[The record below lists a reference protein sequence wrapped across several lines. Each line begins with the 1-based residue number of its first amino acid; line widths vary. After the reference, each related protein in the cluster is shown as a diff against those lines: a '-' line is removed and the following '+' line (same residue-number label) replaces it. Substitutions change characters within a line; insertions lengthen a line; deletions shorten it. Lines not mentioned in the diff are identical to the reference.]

1 MRNRLNSAGRTTVI
15 TCALVATMILAVPS
29 GALAAPTISEFP
41 SGNGPTD
48 IVAGPDGNLWFL
60 ETSANKIGRMTP
72 AGTLTEF
79 FSGLPSNAGLSG
91 IAVGR
96 DGNLW
101 FAESNRDRIG
111 YITTGAMPTIT
122 DFQLAGGRAPQDIAL
137 GSDGNL
143 WFTEPSNGQ
152 IGRITPAG
160 VVDEFAIPG
169 NNNNPTAITAG
180 PDGNLWFTDH
190 TPSAV
195 GRITTGANPDA
206 TESPTAG
213 LPGGIVAG
221 PDGNLWFADSANPG
235 AIRRI
240 TTAGTFL
247 TPFTTGL
254 TTNGDPLDITSGT
267 DGKLYFTESAGS
279 GALGSIT
286 PSGVVTEFKTGLSA
300 APSGITAGSDGNIWF
315 TEFAGNRVGRLTVA
329 PDATTGA
336 AAGIHYGD
344 ATLTG
349 SVGPRSQAA
358 TYHFDWGLTTAYGA
372 STTTISAGSGVAPV
386 AVTAAIAG
394 LAPSTVYHFRVVAT
408 NGAGTTT
415 GVDGTFTTG
424 MAPPTVTPP
433 FGLPP
438 ATRPVF
444 GQSAKISTVSG
455 AVLVNLPG
463 RTDYL
468 PLSAASTVPVGT
480 TIDARAGTVRLTNI
494 RDRSGKLQTG
504 AFWGGSFVV
513 RQSRAKR
520 APTVLTL
527 AAPIDCSRSRLLASV
542 TPQKGR
548 VRQLWGKDNHGR
560 FVTRG
565 RSAVATVRGTAWFMR
580 DTCAGTLVK
589 VTRGSVSVRDLV
601 KHRTV
606 VVTAGRSYLAHL
618 R

>member
-1 MRNRLNSAGRTTVI
+1 
-15 TCALVATMILAVPS
+15 MILAVPS
-29 GALAAPTISEFP
+29 SALAAPTISEFP
-41 SGNGPTD
+41 SGNGPAD
-48 IVAGPDGNLWFL
+48 IVAGPDGNLWFV

-79 FSGLPSNAGLSG
+79 SPVAGGNVAPTG
-91 IAVGR
+91 IAVGA
-96 DGNLW
+96 DGNIW
-101 FAESNRDRIG
+101 FGQRNRNRIG
-111 YITTGAMPTIT
+111 RITTGATPVVTESSAT
-122 DFQLAGGRAPQDIAL
+122 TSGGAEDIAA
-137 GSDGNL
+137 GPDGNL
-143 WFTEPSNGQ
+143 WFTEPSSDR

-160 VVDEFAIPG
+160 VVSETQIPG
-169 NNNNPTAITAG
+169 SNNGLLAITAG
-180 PDGNLWFTDH
+180 PDGNLWFTES
-190 TPSAV
+190 TPSGI
-195 GRITTGANPDA
+195 GRITTAAIPVVTEFPA
-206 TESPTAG
+206 TG
-213 LPGGIVAG
+213 LPWGIAAG
-221 PDGNLWFADSANPG
+221 PDGNLWFADSSNPG
-235 AIRRI
+235 AIGRI
-240 TTAGTFL
+240 TTAGTIL

-267 DGKLYFTESAGS
+267 DGNLYFSESAGS

-286 PSGVVTEFKTGLSA
+286 PSGVVTEFRTGLSA

-315 TEFAGNRVGRLTVA
+315 TEFAGDRVGRLTVA

-336 AAGIHYGD
+336 AGGIHYAD
-344 ATLTG
+344 ATLAG
-349 SVGPRSQAA
+349 SVGPRSQA
-358 TYHFDWGLTTAYGA
+358 TTFRFDWGLTTAYGA
-372 STTTISAGSGVAPV
+372 STAATSAGSGAAPV
-386 AVTAAIAG
+386 AVTAAIAA

-408 NGAGTTT
+408 NGAGTTA
-415 GVDGTFTTG
+415 GADGTFTTTV
-424 MAPPTVTPP
+424 APPTVTP

-480 TIDARAGTVRLTNI
+480 TIDARAGTVRLTNV

-504 AFWGGSFVV
+504 KFWGGSFIV

-527 AAPIDCSRSRLLASV
+527 AAPIDCARSRMPAFV
-542 TPQKGR
+542 APKKGH
-548 VRQLWGKDNHGR
+548 VRQLWGSDNHGR

-606 VVTAGRSYLAHL
+606 VVTAGRSYLARL